1 MASKTIKTVW
11 YCPCSCTTPKG
22 MLKKFYKN
30 NKLIEHIMNEHTDK
44 LDTKFLYRLKSDK
57 NPATTKKRS
66 HEEVEEDG
74 FKELLSVEEDEEFR
88 QSEEDISDIINAT
101 ASMNLK
107 LNYSLRMSFE
117 RIIIK

>member
-44 LDTKFLYRLKSDK
+44 LDTKFLYRLKS
-57 NPATTKKRS
+57 NTNTSIKKRS
-66 HEEVEEDG
+66 HEEYEEDG

-101 ASMNLK
+101 TCMNLK
-107 LNYSLRMSFE
+107 
-117 RIIIK
+117 

>member
-1 MASKTIKTVW
+1 MKKIW
-11 YCPCSCTTPKG
+11 YCPCECKTPKG
-22 MLKKFYKN
+22 MTRKFFKIN
-30 NKLIEHIMNEHTDK
+30 TLFEHIISDHSDNIE
-44 LDTKFLYRLKSDK
+44 TKFLYRLKSDK
-57 NPATTKKRS
+57 NSATTKKRS

-107 LNYSLRMSFE
+107 
-117 RIIIK
+117 